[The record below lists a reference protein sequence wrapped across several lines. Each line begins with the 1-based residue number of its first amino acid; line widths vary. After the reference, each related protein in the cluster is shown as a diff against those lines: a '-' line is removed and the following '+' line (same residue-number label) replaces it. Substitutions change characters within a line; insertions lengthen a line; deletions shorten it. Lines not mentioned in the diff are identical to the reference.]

1 MVTREQAQ
9 AVYDQGPEA
18 VYALMVD
25 MDRRFEAME
34 AELAALR
41 AEVSSL
47 RGRLA
52 KDSHNS
58 SKPPSSDPPSRP
70 PRLPRSLRPRGD
82 RPSGGQPGHPGRTLQ
97 QVDRPDHT
105 RDHAPSSCPRC
116 GTALPPEDAR
126 DTGHRRQVF
135 DLPPLRLEVTEHRLL
150 ETVCPCCQA
159 RCRGEFPAEVR
170 QPAQYGP
177 QVLALGTYL
186 VGYHLLP
193 LRRAH
198 EVLVDLLGQA
208 PSEGTLAH
216 LLATCHDAL
225 AGVEEALRGAVTAA
239 GVAHF
244 DETYLRVAKRQAFL
258 HVAST
263 PRLTSY
269 AYHPRRGR
277 AAFEAIGV
285 LPQFGGVAVHDAL
298 PSYGDPDYPARH
310 ALCNAHLLRELVGL
324 WETERQTWTQRLA
337 ALLRSLKRAK
347 EVALEAGQSALDPAL
362 LARYLACYD
371 QLVERGLRH
380 NPAPPLTGR
389 RGRPKRGPARCLLD
403 RLRFQKDAVLRFA
416 MEFEVPFDNNQ
427 AERDLRMVK
436 VQQKVSGC
444 FRTEDGA
451 DRYARLRSYL
461 STLRKQGQALLPAL
475 RSVVVGNPILPAL
488 WPG

>member
-1 MVTREQAQ
+1 
-9 AVYDQGPEA
+9 
-18 VYALMVD
+18 
-25 MDRRFEAME
+25 
-34 AELAALR
+34 
-41 AEVSSL
+41 
-47 RGRLA
+47 
-52 KDSHNS
+52 
-58 SKPPSSDPPSRP
+58 
-70 PRLPRSLRPRGD
+70 
-82 RPSGGQPGHPGRTLQ
+82 
-97 QVDRPDHT
+97 
-105 RDHAPSSCPRC
+105 
-116 GTALPPEDAR
+116 
-126 DTGHRRQVF
+126 VF

-150 ETVCPCCQA
+150 ETVCPCCRT

-170 QPAQYGP
+170 QPTQYGP
-177 QVLALGTYL
+177 GVLALGTYL

-198 EVLVDLLGQA
+198 QLLADVLGQA
-208 PSEGTLAH
+208 PSEGTLAR
-216 LLATCHDAL
+216 LLTTCHDAL

-244 DETYLRVAKRQAFL
+244 DETYLRVAERQAFL

-263 PRLTSY
+263 PQLTSY
-269 AYHPRRGR
+269 AYHVRRGR
-277 AAFEAIGV
+277 AAFEDIGV
-285 LPQFGGVAVHDAL
+285 LPQFDGVAVHDAL

-324 WETERQTWTQRLA
+324 WETGHQTWTQRLA

-347 EVALEAGQSALDPAL
+347 EAALEAGQSALDPAL

-371 QLVERGLRH
+371 RLVERGLRQ
-380 NPAPPLTGR
+380 NPAPPRTGR

-403 RLRFQKDAVLRFA
+403 RLRYQKDAVLRFA
-416 MEFEVPFDNNQ
+416 REFEVPFDNNQ

-444 FRTEDGA
+444 FRTDAGA

-475 RSVVVGNPILPAL
+475 ASVVVGKPILPAL
-488 WPG
+488 RPG